1 MLMNQSDNIEL
12 FILDLKG
19 GMEFG
24 MYEDIPQVKKVA
36 SDLVESAETLLGIL
50 ERLKLKQKHMR
61 SKRYTNIVD
70 TSIKQRTFIIV
81 DEGAELSPDIVGSNT
96 EAKQYAKFCQGALS
110 EIARIG
116 GALGYRLIFC
126 TQYTTAQA
134 VPMQVKMNIVARLSF
149 VAAAQISSRVILDDV
164 GAEELPSIP
173 GRAIYKVEKNRIVQV
188 PYINDSF
195 MFKHLE
201 GLQHVIINTK

>member
-1 MLMNQSDNIEL
+1 
-12 FILDLKG
+12 
-19 GMEFG
+19 
-24 MYEDIPQVKKVA
+24 
-36 SDLVESAETLLGIL
+36 
-50 ERLKLKQKHMR
+50 MR

-70 TSIKQRTFIIV
+70 TSIKQRTFINV

-96 EAKQYAKFCQGALS
+96 EAKQYAKFCQ
-110 EIARIG
+110 

-195 MFKHLE
+195 MFKLLE